1 VSAVTAPATSD
12 ATVLRLEGIEKIYGA
27 GDTALRVLKAVD
39 LDVRD
44 GEYVAIVG
52 PSGSGKSTMLNI
64 LGCLDRPTH
73 GRYEL
78 AGEDVAS
85 LDDRALSHI
94 RNTRIGF
101 VFQSFHLVSHLTVL
115 ENVELPLFYA
125 RMGRKA
131 RHERCREL
139 LDKVGLG
146 HRLGHRPAQ
155 LSGGE
160 KQRVAVA
167 RALSNRPALILA
179 DEPTGNLDS
188 ATSAEIMQLF
198 YELHATGTTIVL
210 ITHDPEIAAVAPR
223 RVSLRD
229 GSVEDDVLQDVSA
242 ARAAI
247 AAAGALGGE
256 GDDDAAATLQAVDGA
271 VLP

>member
-1 VSAVTAPATSD
+1 MTHGD
-12 ATVLRLEGIEKIYGA
+12 TVLKLEGIEKIYGA
-27 GDTALRVLKAVD
+27 GDTAVRVLRGIDLAVEE
-39 LDVRD
+39 
-44 GEYVAIVG
+44 GEYLAIVG

-73 GRYEL
+73 GRYEI
-78 AGEDVAS
+78 AGEDVAQ
-85 LDDRALSHI
+85 LDDKRLSSI

-101 VFQSFHLVSHLTVL
+101 VFQSFNLVTHLTVM

-125 RMGRKA
+125 RMSRKK

-146 HRLGHRPAQ
+146 HRLGHVPSQ

-167 RALSNRPALILA
+167 RALSNNPALLLA

-188 ATSAEIMQLF
+188 VTSGEIMDLF
-198 YELHATGTTIVL
+198 YELHDAGRTIVV
-210 ITHDPEIAAVAPR
+210 ITHDPEIAAAAPR
-223 RVSLRD
+223 RVMLRD
-229 GSVEDDVLQDVSA
+229 GRIEDDIAQGSGG
-242 ARAAI
+242 RAE
-247 AAAGALGGE
+247 AGTPMAE
-256 GDDDAAATLQAVDGA
+256 T
-271 VLP
+271 PT